1 MDLTITDG
9 TNPITDGTFEQ
20 KKEGNLPNTREASL
34 GETKKPQT

>member
-20 KKEGNLPNTREASL
+20 KRTEIC
-34 GETKKPQT
+34 QIH